1 MSKTSEVRYYYTIE
15 IEDCKRKN
23 GKMSFSARVFYIFGL
38 KFPFFSPKMLDRNE
52 IVCYDDSNV
61 AG

>member
-1 MSKTSEVRYYYTIE
+1 MSL
-15 IEDCKRKN
+15 
-23 GKMSFSARVFYIFGL
+23 SARIFCISGL
-38 KFPFFSPKMLDRNE
+38 KFPFFSPKMLDSGK